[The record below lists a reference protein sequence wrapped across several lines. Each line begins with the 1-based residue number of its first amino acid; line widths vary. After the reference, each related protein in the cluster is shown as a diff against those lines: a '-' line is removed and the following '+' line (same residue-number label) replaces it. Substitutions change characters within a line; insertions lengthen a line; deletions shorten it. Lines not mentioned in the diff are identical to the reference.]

1 MRAESM
7 AHQDL
12 PAVSP
17 PTPGTRDPARVRMWA
32 RGGARRRAA
41 LASIVLV
48 VVAALVLAA
57 PLHRRAR
64 SLFSFRKVDDALY
77 VMHLYGGYGFDEYL
91 EDGLQARGQTSPPAQ
106 TADPPW
112 ACTVFAAL
120 NQEADLLLGRN
131 FDWFN
136 RPTLLL
142 FTHPPGGY
150 ASVSLVDLS
159 YLGFDTEPP
168 SWRERLRLFD
178 APYWTF
184 DGMNDKGLAVGMMA
198 VPQADTLNDPRRVTI
213 GSLDAIRL
221 MLDRA
226 RTVDEAIALLGAH
239 NIDWEGG
246 PPLHYLIA
254 DAAGHSAI
262 VEFVEGEMQVLPNE
276 EPWQVATNFL
286 LTGLSPERAKRSCR
300 RYATAHETLERAEG
314 SLPPGE
320 AMDLLEDVSQDITM
334 WSVVYGMT
342 SGDIRVSVG
351 RDFED
356 VHQFRL
362 PMDDS

>member
-1 MRAESM
+1 
-7 AHQDL
+7 
-12 PAVSP
+12 
-17 PTPGTRDPARVRMWA
+17 MWSG
-32 RGGARRRAA
+32 GGARRRAA
-41 LASIVLV
+41 LAPIVLV
-48 VVAALVLAA
+48 VVAALILAA
-57 PLHRRAR
+57 LLSRRAR

-77 VMHLYGGYGFDEYL
+77 VMHLYGDYGFDGYL
-91 EDGLQARGQTSPPAQ
+91 EDGLQARDQTSAPAQ
-106 TADPPW
+106 IADPPW

-120 NQEADLLLGRN
+120 NQEGDLLLGRN

-159 YLGFDTEPP
+159 YLGFDREPP
-168 SWRERLRLFD
+168 SWRERLRLID

-184 DGMNDKGLAVGMMA
+184 DGMNEQGLAVGMMA

-221 MLDRA
+221 ILDRA
-226 RTVDEAIALLGAH
+226 RSVAEAIDLLGAY

-254 DAAGHSAI
+254 DAAGHSAV
-262 VEFVEGEMQVLPNE
+262 VEFIEGEMQVLANE

-286 LTGLSPERAKRSCR
+286 VTGHSPESAKRSCR
-300 RYATAHETLERAEG
+300 RYATAHETLERADG
-314 SLPPGE
+314 SLSQGE
-320 AMDLLEDVSQDITM
+320 AMELLEGVSQDITM

-342 SGDIRVSVG
+342 NGDIGVSVG

-362 PMDDS
+362 PMGEP

>member
-1 MRAESM
+1 VRDKSI
-7 AHQDL
+7 AHQGL
-12 PAVSP
+12 APRA
-17 PTPGTRDPARVRMWA
+17 RDPAWIRMWT
-32 RGGARRRAA
+32 GGARRRAA
-41 LASIVLV
+41 LASIILV
-48 VVAALVLAA
+48 VVASLVLAA

-77 VMHLYGGYGFDEYL
+77 VMHLYGSYGFDEYL
-91 EDGLQARGQTSPPAQ
+91 EDGLQARFQSSS
-106 TADPPW
+106 TAGAASPPW
-112 ACTVFAAL
+112 ACTVFATL
-120 NQEADLLLGRN
+120 NQGGEPLLGRS

-168 SWRERLRLFD
+168 TWRERLRLLD

-184 DGMNDKGLAVGMMA
+184 DGMNEKGLAVGMMA
-198 VPQADTLNDPRRVTI
+198 VPQADTLNDPQRVTI

-226 RTVDEAIALLGAH
+226 RSVDEAIVLLGAY
-239 NIDWEGG
+239 NIGWEGG

-254 DAAGHSAI
+254 DAAGHSAV
-262 VEFVEGEMQVLPNE
+262 VEFVEGRMQVLPNE
-276 EPWQVATNFL
+276 EPWQVATNFV
-286 LTGLSPERAKRSCR
+286 LTGHSPEGAKRFCP
-300 RYATAHETLERAEG
+300 RYATAYETLEGADG
-314 SLPPGE
+314 SLSQGE

-334 WSVVYGMT
+334 WSVVYGMAG
-342 SGDIRVSVG
+342 GDIRVSVG
-351 RDFED
+351 RDFEN

-362 PMDDS
+362 PMGDS